1 MANTGD
7 DSSRGTRST
16 LTSKSVDRCVLR
28 GVVGRAAAATNAVEE
43 SHRRLIVGDAAR
55 RTGCVGKP
63 TGVSEYVWLS
73 AFASG
78 GG

>member
-1 MANTGD
+1 
-7 DSSRGTRST
+7 
-16 LTSKSVDRCVLR
+16 VLR

-55 RTGCVGKP
+55 RTGCCTGKP